1 MNTAITQLL
10 FMGFWKKPRFSK
22 KIPTVLFFTLEKICL
37 GPDFVMFQMKYFVNV
52 GCKSM
57 ILVEGVD
64 FKAW

>member
-1 MNTAITQLL
+1 MCTLL
-10 FMGFWKKPRFSK
+10 SYFLWDFGKNLGLA
-22 KIPTVLFFTLEKICL
+22 KIPTVLFFTLEKFCL
-37 GPDFVMFQMKYFVNV
+37 GTDFVMFQMKYFVNV